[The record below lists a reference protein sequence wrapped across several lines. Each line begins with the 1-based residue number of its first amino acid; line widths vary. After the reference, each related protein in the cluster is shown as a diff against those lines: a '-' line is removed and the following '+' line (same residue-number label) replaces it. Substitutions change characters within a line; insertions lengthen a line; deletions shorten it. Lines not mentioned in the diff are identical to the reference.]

1 MIEAILSCKREIA
14 LCLIEKLYCYDFKRL
29 LLAIGSPSLAQNLL
43 SKCSG
48 AVIHGASVNIT
59 RNELIE
65 AESNMRLIKSLQ
77 NIRDCGII
85 FLNIELHIN
94 DVQSGN
100 ELTWL
105 IQEGYT
111 HLAQHIIESSD
122 WNHISL
128 ELNGNE
134 PDF

>member
-1 MIEAILSCKREIA
+1 
-14 LCLIEKLYCYDFKRL
+14 
-29 LLAIGSPSLAQNLL
+29 
-43 SKCSG
+43 
-48 AVIHGASVNIT
+48 
-59 RNELIE
+59 
-65 AESNMRLIKSLQ
+65 MRLIKSLQ

-122 WNHISL
+122 WNHRSL